1 MDSNNQ
7 IKPDEIEILIVEDS
21 PTQAERLRRL
31 IQSLHYNARVAANG
45 QLALAAIRERKP
57 HLVLSD
63 IVMPEMNGYD
73 LCRAIKS
80 DPTLRDIPVILV
92 TSLNDPKDI
101 IRGIECGADNFI
113 RKPYAEDYLLN
124 RISHMLMNQKLRK
137 NQNVEIGIA
146 LYLGDQKHFINAER
160 QQILDLLISTYE
172 QAVQVNGELQARE
185 RQVIELNMRLAH
197 HAAELE
203 TINREIALKNLEL
216 AEASRMKSAFI
227 ANMSHELRT
236 PLNAII
242 GFTGALLMKLPGPL
256 TADQDKQL
264 NTIRA
269 SARHLLSLIND
280 ILDVAKIEA
289 GKLTLSIEPVHCQEL
304 MAEVADTLRPLAQQ
318 KGLAL
323 EMALGEAGQPP
334 AIIDTDRRALTQIL
348 INLLNNAIKFT
359 EQGTVRIS
367 LAQREEDGVQVTEMS
382 IADSGA
388 GIKEEDQAKLFQ
400 AFSQLDSTSTRHVEG
415 AGLGLYLCQ
424 NLANAIGGA
433 LFFNSD
439 YGSGSTFTLA
449 LRSKA

>member
-1 MDSNNQ
+1 VDTTYEIQ
-7 IKPDEIEILIVEDS
+7 PDEIEILIVEDS

-31 IQSLHYNARVAANG
+31 IQSMRYGARVAPNG
-45 QLALAAIRERKP
+45 RLALEAIRERKP

-63 IVMPEMNGYD
+63 IVMPEMDGYA

-80 DPTLRDIPVILV
+80 DDELRDIPVILV
-92 TSLNDPKDI
+92 TSLMDPKDI

-124 RISHMLMNQKLRK
+124 RIGHMLMNQKLRK
-137 NQNVEIGIA
+137 NQNMEIGIA
-146 LYLGDQKHFINAER
+146 LYLGEQKHFINADR

-172 QAVQVNGELQARE
+172 QAVQVNAELQARE

-197 HAAELE
+197 HAGELE

-256 TADQDKQL
+256 TDEQDKQL
-264 NTIRA
+264 NTIRT

-289 GKLTLSIEPVHCQEL
+289 GKVTLELETVQCQE
-304 MAEVADTLRPLAQQ
+304 VVKDVVDTLRPLALQ
-318 KGLAL
+318 KNLAL
-323 EMALGEAGQPP
+323 EMDLAAS
-334 AIIDTDRRALTQIL
+334 AIVLETDRRALTQIL
-348 INLLNNAIKFT
+348 LNLGNNAIKFT
-359 EQGTVRIS
+359 ETGTVRVT
-367 LAQREEDGVQVTEMS
+367 LAERAADAGKGIIEFSV
-382 IADSGA
+382 ADSGA
-388 GIKEEDQAKLFQ
+388 GIREEDQAKLFQ
-400 AFSQLDSTSTRHVEG
+400 AFSQLDSTSTRHAEG

-424 NLANAIGGA
+424 NLANLIGGS
-433 LFFNSD
+433 LFFKSD
-439 YGSGSTFTLA
+439 FGHGSTFTLA
-449 LRSKA
+449 LPRPA